1 MNTAVLD
8 EILKLPV
15 PERLGIVK
23 TIWDSIA
30 GASTDLD
37 VSDELRAELNARL
50 EVFRSD
56 PEGGYAWDEARA
68 RMTNGTWRT
77 A

>member
-15 PERLGIVK
+15 PERLGIVQ

-30 GASTDLD
+30 RAPAGLD
-37 VSDELRAELNARL
+37 VSGELRADLNARL
-50 EVFRSD
+50 EAFRSD
-56 PEGGYAWDEARA
+56 PEGGFAWDEARA
-68 RMTNGTWRT
+68 R